1 MGNGKEGEGTGP
13 RHSRCLWV
21 ALPLGIT
28 SQCRGRVP
36 ALESSNL
43 LQPRSHPSLAAARA
57 LQCMDLFLFK
67 DLGMKISVY
76 IEVYIFYLI
85 AVPWLLRGH
94 GTQGNIP
101 VVWYQ
106 RLDAHQPLGVGS
118 SLECPWKGCCH

>member
-1 MGNGKEGEGTGP
+1 
-13 RHSRCLWV
+13 
-21 ALPLGIT
+21 
-28 SQCRGRVP
+28 
-36 ALESSNL
+36 
-43 LQPRSHPSLAAARA
+43 
-57 LQCMDLFLFK
+57 MDLFLFK

-85 AVPWLLRGH
+85 AVPWLLWGH

-101 VVWYQ
+101 VIWYQ